1 MIDFGYLI
9 IVNEGTDTN
18 YTRLAY
24 ALALSIKNTQKEGYD
39 KVALVIDNK
48 DHIKNFTSTWVF
60 DHIIEWKG
68 PEGWDSRSYMDTL
81 TPFANT
87 VCLDADMLFFRDYSH
102 WAEYFIN
109 NSELYVANKAYTYRG
124 ELVTND
130 HYRKCFTANE
140 LPNLY
145 SFYTFFVKDS
155 DLAKEFFDLQ
165 REIIK
170 NPDRYSNEF
179 LVNKKPKI
187 VGTDEAFA
195 LAAKLLDVADDI
207 SYPLEFPRVV
217 HMKGMVQNWPY
228 PADTV
233 SDHVGFYFDR
243 NAKVKIGNFQQNDIL
258 HYVEKDKIT
267 LETINILEEIA
278 WKKR

>member
-1 MIDFGYLI
+1 
-9 IVNEGTDTN
+9 
-18 YTRLAY
+18 
-24 ALALSIKNTQKEGYD
+24 
-39 KVALVIDNK
+39 
-48 DHIKNFTSTWVF
+48 
-60 DHIIEWKG
+60 
-68 PEGWDSRSYMDTL
+68 
-81 TPFANT
+81 
-87 VCLDADMLFFRDYSH
+87 MLFFRDYSH

-109 NSELYVANKAYTYRG
+109 NSELYVANNAYTYRG
-124 ELVTND
+124 ELVTDD
-130 HYRKCFTANE
+130 HYRKCFTAND

-145 SFYTFFVKDS
+145 SFYTFFVKNS
-155 DLAKEFFDLQ
+155 TLAKDFFNLQ

-179 LVNKKPKI
+179 LVNKKPKV

-195 LAAKLLDVADDI
+195 LAAKILDVADDI
-207 SYPLEFPRVV
+207 AYPLEFPRVV
-217 HMKGMVQNWPY
+217 HMKGMIQNWPY

-243 NAKVKIGNFQQNDIL
+243 NAKVKIGNFQQTDIL